1 MTNQLRI
8 SAKTLGELALPHICP
23 RYFWLKLHLNN
34 KLPFQIF
41 PGIFS
46 SIDSYTKTIVH
57 SWFDAHKC
65 SPLWLQGI
73 GELTG
78 YVNPPHFSK
87 YNIIDPESN
96 ILLTGTPDGI
106 FVRSD
111 GHYVIADYKTAK
123 FTGAQDSL
131 LPMYQVQLNAYALI
145 GEQRGIR
152 PVSDLVLIYM
162 EPVTGHEVLDESVH
176 YRDDGFLMGFK
187 ANVLKLTIDTGSI
200 YPLLVKVRKISEL
213 DSPPQGCLEC
223 DNCRILERL
232 LAIVTFNRPD

>member
-1 MTNQLRI
+1 MTTQIRI
-8 SAKTLGELALPHICP
+8 SAKNLGELALPNFCP
-23 RYFWLKLHLNN
+23 RCFWLKQRLNN

-65 SPLWLQGI
+65 CPVWLQGI

-87 YNIIDPESN
+87 FNIVDPDTN

-106 FVRSD
+106 FRKAN
-111 GHYVIADYKTAK
+111 GGYVIADYKTAK
-123 FTGAQDSL
+123 FTGTQDSL
-131 LPMYQVQLNAYALI
+131 LPIYQVQMNGYALI
-145 GEQRGIR
+145 GEQRGIK
-152 PVSDLVLIYM
+152 PVTDLVLIYM
-162 EPVTGHEVLDESVH
+162 EPVTGREVLDESLH

-187 ANVLKLTIDTGSI
+187 ANILRLGIDALSI
-200 YPLLVKVRKISEL
+200 QPLLGMVREIYEL
-213 DSPPQGCLEC
+213 QSPPDGLPGCT
-223 DNCRILERL
+223 NCAILGN
-232 LAIVTFNRPD
+232 IVSVLGASST